1 LDQLKNTK
9 TNNIQTLVIN
19 NLILFK
25 KSNIFQVI
33 LSTNIAETSI
43 TINDVVFV
51 INYGKAKI
59 KLFTTHNNMTHYAT
73 VWASK
78 TNMQQRKGR
87 AGRVKDGFCF
97 HLCSKVINYQGLY

>member
-1 LDQLKNTK
+1 M
-9 TNNIQTLVIN
+9 
-19 NLILFK
+19 F
-25 KSNIFQVI
+25 NIFQVI

-97 HLCSKVINYQGLY
+97 HLCSKVFKICIKIKKKK

>member
-1 LDQLKNTK
+1 
-9 TNNIQTLVIN
+9 
-19 NLILFK
+19 
-25 KSNIFQVI
+25 VI

-78 TNMQQRKGR
+78 TNMLQRKGR
-87 AGRVKDGFCF
+87 AGRVKPGFCF
-97 HLCSKVINYQGLY
+97 HLCSKVIRMFYK

>member
-1 LDQLKNTK
+1 
-9 TNNIQTLVIN
+9 
-19 NLILFK
+19 
-25 KSNIFQVI
+25 

-78 TNMQQRKGR
+78 TNMLQRKGR
-87 AGRVKDGFCF
+87 AGRVKEGFCF
-97 HLCSKVINYQGLY
+97 HLCTKVIKYLINTCLEKSFNLILQNNNNLYYL